1 MISAKVCNYLLTL
14 YSLMM
19 QLMILPLRLFY
30 IAVIQVI
37 LTSIL
42 IYFFVTS
49 EYRALSNHNLQT
61 LERFLIEQKKQELQ
75 NYTSLASAA
84 IKHLHPIAE
93 PHNSQKQ
100 QAVKGLLNQLLYNG
114 DDGYFF
120 AYDDRGIN
128 IAHPKEP
135 QRVGE
140 SWWHLENKKGEKIIQ
155 LLINNAKAGGDF
167 LHYQWRKPSNQKIAD
182 KMSFSTYLNEWQWML
197 GTGVYLDDVNQQLA
211 ELQNKIDQHINKTK
225 QIILTI
231 ALSSIF
237 IIFLLG
243 IVINWNHKKKAD
255 KKISELGQKIISL
268 QEEQHRH
275 ISRELHD
282 GIVQILV
289 SIKYSIEATAIFLRQ
304 TKQEKPKPL
313 AEAEKNLSIAIQEVR
328 RISHHLHPR
337 VLDELGLSAAITS
350 LTKTFSK
357 QTQIKISLTKPKLRR
372 LLPDDINTSLYRVV
386 QESLINIEKHA
397 KASHVTIDL
406 SIENK
411 WLTLTIT
418 DDGIGFTGSKKNKSG
433 AASESFGIGLR
444 NLSERIEYHCGQLN
458 VSTSSEGTSICAI
471 IPSHVFAY
479 YFKTQAHKNNA
490 RNDVKSDKKGE
501 KIC

>member
-1 MISAKVCNYLLTL
+1 
-14 YSLMM
+14 
-19 QLMILPLRLFY
+19 MILPLRLFY

-37 LTSIL
+37 LTSIV

-49 EYRALSNHNLQT
+49 EYRELSNHNLNT
-61 LERFLIEQKKQELQ
+61 LETFLINQKKQELQ
-75 NYTSLASAA
+75 NYTSLATSAIQHIYPEA
-84 IKHLHPIAE
+84 NPESKTT
-93 PHNSQKQ
+93 Q
-100 QAVKGLLNQLLYNG
+100 QDVERLVNKLLYNG

-120 AYDDRGIN
+120 AYDNQGIN

-135 QRVGE
+135 ARVGQ
-140 SWWHLENKKGEKIIQ
+140 SWWDLENDKGEKIIQ
-155 LLINNAKAGGDF
+155 QLISNAQAGGDF
-167 LHYQWRKPSNQKIAD
+167 LHYQWRKPSNQKMAK
-182 KMSFSTYLNEWQWML
+182 KMSYSTYLTDWQWML
-197 GTGVYLDDVNQQLA
+197 GTGVYLDDVNDQLA
-211 ELQNKIDQHINKTK
+211 VLQQKIDQHINKTK
-225 QIILTI
+225 QIILI
-231 ALSSIF
+231 ISLSSIF

-243 IVINWNHKKKAD
+243 VVINLNNKKKAD
-255 KKISELGQKIISL
+255 KKINELGQKIINL

-289 SIKYSIEATAIFLRQ
+289 SIKYSLEATSIFLTQ
-304 TKQEKPKPL
+304 AKQPKPKPL
-313 AEAEKNLSIAIQEVR
+313 TDAETNLMVAIQEVR

-337 VLDELGLSAAITS
+337 ILDELGLSAAIAG
-350 LTKTFSK
+350 LAEEFSK
-357 QTQIKISLTKPKLRR
+357 QTHIKISVTKPKLRR

-418 DDGIGFTGSKKNKSG
+418 DNGVGFSSNKKSRTD
-433 AASESFGIGLR
+433 APIESFGIGLR
-444 NLSERIEYHCGQLN
+444 NLTERIEYHCGQFT
-458 VSTSSEGTSICAI
+458 VCTSNKGTSISAK

-479 YFKTQAHKNNA
+479 YFNSHTQKSNSPDITKTSFPSN
-490 RNDVKSDKKGE
+490 
-501 KIC
+501 